1 MTALDNKPLRVGL
14 IGFGMIG
21 KVHAFGYAALPF
33 YAPELEPF
41 PKIVRVITSRE
52 ETASH
57 AARLLGSIEYSTDYH
72 DVTAADDIDIVHI
85 CSPNDAHVEQVLDT
99 LAHNKHL
106 YCDKPLVVTLQEANT
121 IREAFTQLTPEHKPC
136 YTKTSQMTFHLRF
149 YPAIQRARQLIEQG
163 ALGRV
168 FQYRLGY
175 YHASNASP
183 DIAFKWKHGPAG
195 GVIRDL
201 GAHLFD
207 LIDYLIGFPTELI
220 ADSDTAFRERLSA
233 QASSDHA
240 PIPITVE
247 DSFTVLTRHVAGIR
261 PRYLDVTRASVLD
274 KEQDGELI
282 TGVIEGTKLATGYED
297 DVRLEIHGQKG
308 AIRFSLM
315 DPHYL
320 DYFDATRPD
329 RPFGGTSGWT
339 RIACGARCEPPES
352 MFPSSKATIGW
363 LRGHVASLVHFVQ
376 AVRENRPSSPDLMQ
390 GIRVQALL
398 DDVERSCKLRSWL
411 PSTVMND

>member
-1 MTALDNKPLRVGL
+1 MTILKNKPLRVGL

-21 KVHAFGYAALPF
+21 KVHAYGYAVLPF
-33 YAPELEPF
+33 YAPELEMF
-41 PKIVRVITSRE
+41 PRVVRVVTSRE
-52 ETASH
+52 ETASR
-57 AARLLGSIEYSTDYH
+57 AARLLGGIESSTNYH

-85 CSPNDAHVEQVLDT
+85 CSPNDAHVGQVLDT

-106 YCDKPLVVTLQEANT
+106 YCDKPLVVTLSEARV
-121 IREAFTQLTPEHKPC
+121 IREALTCQTSEGKPR

-149 YPAIQRARQLIEQG
+149 YPAIQRARQLIEEA
-163 ALGRV
+163 ALGRI

-207 LIDYLIGFPTELI
+207 LVDYLIGFPSELI
-220 ADSDTAFRERLSA
+220 ADSNTAFRERFSPGTD
-233 QASSDHA
+233 SGHS
-240 PIPITVE
+240 PVPITVE
-247 DSFTVLTRHVAGIR
+247 DTFMVLTRHAAVR
-261 PRYLDVTRASVLD
+261 PRSLDSARTSVLAQ
-274 KEQDGELI
+274 EQCGEVV

-339 RIACGARCEPPES
+339 RIACGARSEPPES

-376 AVRENRPSSPDLMQ
+376 AVEANQASSPDLMQ

-398 DDVERSCKLRSWL
+398 DDVERSSTLRSWV
-411 PSTVMND
+411 PSTVTDN